1 MLRFLACA
9 LLAASANAFVAS
21 RAPLPSSTR
30 AAASPSMLLS
40 PDQQLAAMTLLAE
53 VIDSDGERIYGAVDA
68 PGWVAPVG
76 ALAAIGTALIPV
88 LLAPGQE
95 AFEGQRVDEQKV
107 RKNQRVSILNRS
119 RKDGKLK

>member
-40 PDQQLAAMTLLAE
+40 PDQQLAAMTLLVSLLAGSIVRE
-53 VIDSDGERIYGAVDA
+53 DGEGHGRDGAA
-68 PGWVAPVG
+68 PGRRTASASQKCLVTI
-76 ALAAIGTALIPV
+76 AA
-88 LLAPGQE
+88 
-95 AFEGQRVDEQKV
+95 
-107 RKNQRVSILNRS
+107 
-119 RKDGKLK
+119 